1 MRGPGRSPG
10 VPGFMLAG
18 CWFSWGSVL
27 RAAFLGGLPPSGGPG
42 ARRRTIG
49 CLWAGNRWGGLLGPA
64 LGASGGRVAA
74 EPAPRHLWTSE
85 HLTATG
91 AARAHPHQTVALTA
105 RRQLALCAAGRCGR
119 GLGATGQGWSRGFP
133 RRTLVP
139 AARLQ
144 GGSRESAA
152 RNRRPDRPAALT
164 LSCCTRSAPFAI
176 SAQKETRP
184 ALAAPPPP
192 RPVTG
197 QAGWTR
203 ADDAAR
209 RAARWGGALPLPAAQ
224 RQAAGR
230 TAHAPRPLPT
240 ARCPS

>member
-1 MRGPGRSPG
+1 
-10 VPGFMLAG
+10 MLAG

-91 AARAHPHQTVALTA
+91 AARAHPHQMVALTA

-152 RNRRPDRPAALT
+152 RNRRPDRPAAPPTGLR
-164 LSCCTRSAPFAI
+164 LSRSPAAPDQLHLP
-176 SAQKETRP
+176 SPPKRKHDLLWRP
-184 ALAAPPPP
+184 PPPP

-197 QAGWTR
+197 AGWV
-203 ADDAAR
+203 D
-209 RAARWGGALPLPAAQ
+209 P
-224 RQAAGR
+224 GR
-230 TAHAPRPLPT
+230 
-240 ARCPS
+240 

>member
-91 AARAHPHQTVALTA
+91 AGQSASPPNGRTHCEATA
-105 RRQLALCAAGRCGR
+105 GPLCGR
-119 GLGATGQGWSRGFP
+119 QVRAWAWGDRAGLVTWVSPEDSGASSKAPRGLQGE
-133 RRTLVP
+133 RRT
-139 AARLQ
+139 
-144 GGSRESAA
+144 ESAPRQA
-152 RNRRPDRPAALT
+152 CGSHALLLHPISSICRLRPKGNT
-164 LSCCTRSAPFAI
+164 TCSGAP
-176 SAQKETRP
+176 R
-184 ALAAPPPP
+184 PPP
-192 RPVTG
+192 RPVTR
-197 QAGWTR
+197 AGWV
-203 ADDAAR
+203 D
-209 RAARWGGALPLPAAQ
+209 P
-224 RQAAGR
+224 GR
-230 TAHAPRPLPT
+230 
-240 ARCPS
+240 